1 MKALVIA
8 EHADVAREL
17 AGGARELGADE
28 VSLVCFGGAVEGA
41 SDKVLNVAVPAGALV
56 DDAAYALV
64 DAANAADVV
73 LVEATRRG
81 KVIAGRLAAKLGTAA
96 AGATVELT
104 AEGGRGTYFGGVA
117 ERVQKSAGDKQ
128 VYIVAAGVC
137 DASKAAGAGAA
148 EDVAWVA
155 PVRAGDDEITAEVV
169 ILAEGTNSMLSERCL
184 GNARPKADQMAVG
197 IKEVFELPA
206 NVIEDRFLLPEGEG
220 AAMLFVGDCTKGSVG
235 GGFLYTNKESIS
247 LGLVATISLA
257 ADGSRNEV
265 PVYQMLEDFKNHP
278 AVAPIIRGAKM
289 VEHSGHMV
297 PEGGY
302 GMIPRY
308 VFDGCLIAGETA
320 GLCMNMGYQVRGMDF
335 AVASGRMAAEAAV
348 AAIDAGDTSA
358 AGLASYKAAMEG
370 SFVIQDL
377 RTFSKWP
384 HVMEEWGSMFTDYP
398 VMVKEVFNAMFS
410 VDGAPQRPLMKRM
423 GPIIKKRGALK
434 LGREVMKAV
443 KAL

>member
-155 PVRAGDDEITAEVV
+155 PERAAKVTGNVERQKTA
-169 ILAEGTNSMLSERCL
+169 ADPT
-184 GNARPKADQMAVG
+184 KADVVVSAG
-197 IKEVFELPA
+197 
-206 NVIEDRFLLPEGEG
+206 R
-220 AAMLFVGDCTKGSVG
+220 
-235 GGFLYTNKESIS
+235 GF
-247 LGLVATISLA
+247 
-257 ADGSRNEV
+257 
-265 PVYQMLEDFKNHP
+265 
-278 AVAPIIRGAKM
+278 
-289 VEHSGHMV
+289 
-297 PEGGY
+297 
-302 GMIPRY
+302 
-308 VFDGCLIAGETA
+308 
-320 GLCMNMGYQVRGMDF
+320 
-335 AVASGRMAAEAAV
+335 AAE
-348 AAIDAGDTSA
+348 
-358 AGLASYKAAMEG
+358 E
-370 SFVIQDL
+370 DL
-377 RTFSKWP
+377 
-384 HVMEEWGSMFTDYP
+384 
-398 VMVKEVFNAMFS
+398 
-410 VDGAPQRPLMKRM
+410 Q
-423 GPIIKKRGALK
+423 
-434 LGREVMKAV
+434 
-443 KAL
+443 